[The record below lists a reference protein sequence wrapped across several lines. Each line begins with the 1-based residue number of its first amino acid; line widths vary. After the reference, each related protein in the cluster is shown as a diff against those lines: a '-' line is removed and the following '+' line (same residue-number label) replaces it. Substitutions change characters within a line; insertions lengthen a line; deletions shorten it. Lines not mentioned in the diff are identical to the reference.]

1 MLKKVF
7 YILLLML
14 LCSAFNAAAQQFVEL
29 HGVVKDSV
37 ADEPVPYASVFVKG
51 TGEGAIANVK
61 GEFSLSLP
69 KNSVLRVQV
78 VGYETKEVKVSELKS
93 PFVIYIASSSRILDE
108 VIIDRKR
115 KEKYEKKGNPAIA
128 LMEDIRRHMKD
139 DDPLLKPY
147 YGYDKYELMTFG
159 LNNMNSDEENKL
171 LNKFNFLKEY
181 VDTLPVT
188 GKPILPVSVTENYSN
203 EYFRNNPKSHKSYIL
218 AKRHEGIEDGL
229 DAASVERFLDDAVRE
244 IDMYGNDIQLMQ
256 NRFVSPFSSI
266 GSSFYK
272 YYLTDT
278 VVIDGDRC
286 VRLSFVPF
294 NPESFG
300 FIGRVYV
307 LLNDSSRF
315 IKKVMMTTPSSIN
328 LNFVKRLYIEQDFAR
343 ADNNCRL
350 KTRDDVTVE
359 FKVIKGAQEFYA
371 HRKTIYS
378 NHSFEPPYDLSIF
391 EKSGEEILADNA
403 THLTQ
408 EEWKRLRPAQAKT
421 KDDDVGGMLARLRKS
436 RVFCWTEKVA
446 LTLLNGYVSTGNP
459 SKFDLGPL
467 NTFMNWNKLE
477 GFRLKVGGM
486 TTAHLNKRLFAKGYL
501 AYGFKDEKL
510 KYMGEL
516 EYSFNDKK
524 YHGNEFPIHSL
535 KLSHQYDVDK
545 IGQHYQ
551 FTSQDNAFLAIR
563 RQTDDKMTY
572 LRRTA
577 LQYKIEWLNGFSLA
591 ASLEHQRHEATRFLP
606 FVDGNGSM
614 HGHYNTAGFQV
625 QLRYAPG
632 EKFYQTRMFRFPINI
647 DNPIM
652 TLTHTYMPKGFL
664 GGDFEVN
671 KTEFAIQKRFWFSA
685 FGYTDVIVKAGK
697 IWSKVA
703 YPDLM
708 IPDANLSYT
717 IQPETYTLMNAMEFA
732 NDQYVSWDLTYWM
745 NGLIF
750 NRIPLVKKL
759 KLREVL
765 SFRGLYGSLT
775 SKNNPAKT
783 PDVYQ
788 FPETAHC
795 QPMGNKP
802 YMELGVGIDN
812 ILSFLR
818 LDYVWRLTYRD
829 TPGVDKQG
837 LRVQVHIAF

>member
-1 MLKKVF
+1 MF
-7 YILLLML
+7 FILLAMLM
-14 LCSAFNAAAQQFVEL
+14 CTAIGVDAQQYVEL

-61 GEFSLSLP
+61 GEFSVSIPL
-69 KNSVLRVQV
+69 NSVLKVQV
-78 VGYETKEVKVSELKS
+78 VGYETKEVKVIKPTN
-93 PFVIYIASSSRILDE
+93 PFVIYIASTSRILDE

-147 YGYDKYELMTFG
+147 FGYDKYELMTFG
-159 LNNMNSDEENKL
+159 LNNMNSEEENRL
-171 LNKFNFLKEY
+171 LKKFDFLKEY
-181 VDTLPVT
+181 VDTLPIT
-188 GKPILPVSVTENYSN
+188 GKPILPVSVTENISN
-203 EYFRNNPKSHKSYIL
+203 EFFRSSPKAHKSVVV

-244 IDMYGNDIQLMQ
+244 IDIYGNDIALMQ
-256 NRFVSPFSSI
+256 NRFVSPLSSI

-278 VVIDGDRC
+278 VVIDGERC

-294 NPESFG
+294 NTESFG
-300 FIGRVYV
+300 FIGRMYV
-307 LLNDSSRF
+307 LLNDTSRF
-315 IKKVMMTTPSSIN
+315 VKKVMMTTPSSIN
-328 LNFVKRLYIEQDFAR
+328 LNFVKRLYIEQDYER
-343 ADNNCRL
+343 ASNGCRL

-371 HRKTIYS
+371 HRKTLYS
-378 NHSFEPPYDLSIF
+378 GHHFQPPHDLTLF
-391 EKSGEEILADNA
+391 DKNGEEIIVDNA
-403 THLTQ
+403 THLSK
-408 EEWKRLRPAQAKT
+408 EEWSRLRPATAKAN
-421 KDDDVGGMLARLRKS
+421 DDVGGMLARLRKS
-436 RVFCWTEKVA
+436 RLFFWTEKVA

-459 SKFDLGPL
+459 SKFDFGPL
-467 NTFMNWNKLE
+467 NTFVNWNKLE

-486 TTAHLNKRLFAKGYL
+486 TTAHLNKHLFAKGYI

-516 EYSFNDKK
+516 KYSFNEKK
-524 YHGNEFPIHSL
+524 YHSNEFPIHSL
-535 KLSHQYDVDK
+535 KLWHQYDVDK

-563 RQTDDKMTY
+563 RKSDNKMTY

-577 LQYKIEWLNGFSLA
+577 LQYKVEWVNGLSFA
-591 ASLEHQRHEATRFLP
+591 ASLEHRRHEATCFLP
-606 FVDGNGSM
+606 FEDAEGRVF
-614 HGHYNTAGFQV
+614 GHYTTAGFQV

-708 IPDANLSYT
+708 IPNANLSYT

-732 NDQYVSWDLTYWM
+732 NDQFVSWDVTYWM

-775 SKNNPAKT
+775 SKNDPAKSA
-783 PDVYQ
+783 DVYQ
-788 FPETAHC
+788 FPELANC
-795 QPMGNKP
+795 QPMGKKP

-818 LDYVWRLTYRD
+818 VDYVWRLTYRD

>member
-1 MLKKVF
+1 MF
-7 YILLLML
+7 FILLAMLM
-14 LCSAFNAAAQQFVEL
+14 CTAIGVDAQQYVEL

-61 GEFSLSLP
+61 GEFSVSIPL
-69 KNSVLRVQV
+69 NSVLKVQV
-78 VGYETKEVKVSELKS
+78 VGYETKEVKVSEPTN
-93 PFVIYIASSSRILDE
+93 PFVIYIASTSRILDE

-139 DDPLLKPY
+139 DAPLFKPY
-147 YGYDKYELMTFG
+147 FGYDKYELMTFG
-159 LNNMNSDEENKL
+159 LNNMNSEEENRL
-171 LNKFNFLKEY
+171 LKKFDFLKEY
-181 VDTLPVT
+181 VDTLPIT
-188 GKPILPVSVTENYSN
+188 GKPILPVSVTENISN
-203 EYFRNNPKSHKSYIL
+203 EYFRSSPKAHKSVVV

-229 DAASVERFLDDAVRE
+229 DAAIVERFLDDAVRE
-244 IDMYGNDIQLMQ
+244 IDIYGNDIALMQ
-256 NRFVSPFSSI
+256 NRFVSPLSSI

-278 VVIDGDRC
+278 VVIDGERC

-294 NPESFG
+294 NTESFG
-300 FIGRVYV
+300 FIGRMYV
-307 LLNDSSRF
+307 LLNDTSRF
-315 IKKVMMTTPSSIN
+315 VKKVMMTTPSSIN
-328 LNFVKRLYIEQDFAR
+328 LNFVKRLYIEQDYER
-343 ADNNCRL
+343 ASNGCRL

-371 HRKTIYS
+371 HRKTLYS
-378 NHSFEPPYDLSIF
+378 GHHFQPPHDLTLF
-391 EKSGEEILADNA
+391 DKNGEEIIVDNA
-403 THLTQ
+403 THLSK
-408 EEWKRLRPAQAKT
+408 EEWSRLRPATAKAN
-421 KDDDVGGMLARLRKS
+421 DDVGGMLARLRKS
-436 RVFCWTEKVA
+436 RLFFWTEKVA

-459 SKFDLGPL
+459 SKFDFGPL
-467 NTFMNWNKLE
+467 NTFVNWNKLE

-486 TTAHLNKRLFAKGYL
+486 TTAHLNKHLFAKGYI

-516 EYSFNDKK
+516 EYSFNEKK
-524 YHGNEFPIHSL
+524 YHSNEFPIHSL
-535 KLSHQYDVDK
+535 KLWHQYDVDK

-563 RQTDDKMTY
+563 RKTDNKMTY

-577 LQYKIEWLNGFSLA
+577 LQYKVEWVNGLSFA
-591 ASLEHQRHEATRFLP
+591 ASLEHRRHEATCFLP
-606 FVDGNGSM
+606 FEDAEGRVF
-614 HGHYNTAGFQV
+614 GHYTTAGFQV

-708 IPDANLSYT
+708 IPNANLSYT

-732 NDQYVSWDLTYWM
+732 NDQFVSWDVTYWM

-775 SKNNPAKT
+775 SKNDPAKSA
-783 PDVYQ
+783 DVYR
-788 FPETAHC
+788 FPELANC
-795 QPMGNKP
+795 QPMGKKP

-818 LDYVWRLTYRD
+818 VDYVWRLTYRD

>member
-78 VGYETKEVKVSELKS
+78 VGYETKEVKVGELKS

-436 RVFCWTEKVA
+436 RVFYWTEKVA

-606 FVDGNGSM
+606 FVDGNGSV
-614 HGHYNTAGFQV
+614 HGHYNIAGFQV

>member
-115 KEKYEKKGNPAIA
+115 KEKYDKKGNPAIA

-436 RVFCWTEKVA
+436 RVFYWTEKVA

-577 LQYKIEWLNGFSLA
+577 LQYKIEWLNGFSFA

-606 FVDGNGSM
+606 FVDGNGSV
-614 HGHYNTAGFQV
+614 HGHYNIAGFQV

>member
-78 VGYETKEVKVSELKS
+78 VGYETKEVKVGELKS

-350 KTRDDVTVE
+350 KTRDDVTIE

-436 RVFCWTEKVA
+436 RVFYWTEKVA

-577 LQYKIEWLNGFSLA
+577 LQYKIEWLNGFSFA

-606 FVDGNGSM
+606 FVDGNGSV

>member
-350 KTRDDVTVE
+350 KTRDDVTIE

-436 RVFCWTEKVA
+436 RVFYWTEKVA

-606 FVDGNGSM
+606 FVDGNGSV
-614 HGHYNTAGFQV
+614 HGHYNIAGFQV

>member
-7 YILLLML
+7 HILLFIL
-14 LCSAFNAAAQQFVEL
+14 LCCAFDTHAQSYIEVK
-29 HGVVKDSV
+29 GVVKDSV
-37 ADEPVPYASVFVKG
+37 ADEPVPYATVMIKG
-51 TGEGAIANVK
+51 AGEGAIANVK

-69 KNSVLRVQV
+69 RNSVLKVQV
-78 VGYETKEVKVSELKS
+78 VGYEPKEVRVNEQKQPL
-93 PFVIYIASSSRILDE
+93 VIYIASTSRILDE

-128 LMEDIRRHMKD
+128 FMEEIRLHMKD
-139 DDPLLKPY
+139 NDPMRHPY

-159 LNNMNSDEENKL
+159 LNNMNHEEENKL
-171 LNKFNFLKEY
+171 LKKFDFLQEY
-181 VDTLPVT
+181 VDTLPIT
-188 GKPILPVSVTENYSN
+188 GKPILPVSVTEIYSN
-203 EYFRNNPKSHKSYIL
+203 EYYRNNPKTHKSVIV
-218 AKRHEGIEDGL
+218 AKKHEGIEDGL
-229 DAASVERFLDDAVRE
+229 DAASVERFLNDAIRE
-244 IDMYGNDIQLMQ
+244 VDIFGNDVQVMQ
-256 NRFVSPFSSI
+256 NRFVSPLSSI
-266 GSSFYK
+266 GPSFYK

-278 VVIDGDRC
+278 VDIDGERC

-307 LLNDSSRF
+307 VLNDTSRF
-315 IKKVMMTTPSSIN
+315 IKKVMMTTPTSIN
-328 LNFVKRLYIEQDFAR
+328 LNYVKRLYIEQDFTR
-343 ADNNCRL
+343 AANGSRL

-359 FKVIKGAQEFYA
+359 FKVVKGAQEFYA
-371 HRKTIYS
+371 HRKTLCDGHHF
-378 NHSFEPPYDLSIF
+378 NQPYDMGLF
-391 EKSGEEILADNA
+391 DKSGEEILADNA
-403 THLTQ
+403 TRLTK
-408 EEWKRLRPAQAKT
+408 EEWAQLRPALAKS
-421 KDDDVGGMLARLRKS
+421 KDNDVGGMLARLRKS
-436 RVFCWTEKVA
+436 KFFYWTEKVA

-459 SKFDLGPL
+459 SKFDFGPL
-467 NTFMNWNKLE
+467 NTFINWNKLE
-477 GFRLKVGGM
+477 GFRLKLGGM
-486 TTAHLNKRLFAKGYL
+486 TTAHLNKRLFAKGYV

-516 EYSFNDKK
+516 EYSFNEKK

-535 KLSHQYDVDK
+535 KLSHQHDVDK

-563 RQTDDKMTY
+563 RKADNKMIY
-572 LRRTA
+572 LRRTS
-577 LQYKIEWLNGFSLA
+577 LDYKLELLNGLSVMA
-591 ASLEHQRHEATRFLP
+591 GISHQRHEASQFLP
-606 FVDGNGSM
+606 FVDGAGNVFN
-614 HGHYNTAGFQV
+614 HYNTAGFTV
-625 QLRYAPG
+625 GLRYAPG
-632 EKFYQTRMFRFPINI
+632 EKFYQTRSYRFPINI
-647 DNPIM
+647 DNPIIS
-652 TLTHTYMPKGFL
+652 LQHTYMPKGFL

-671 KTEFAIQKRFWFSA
+671 MTEFAIQKRFWFSA

-708 IPDANLSYT
+708 IPNANLSYT
-717 IQPETYTLMNAMEFA
+717 IQPETYSLMNAMEFA

-765 SFRGLYGSLT
+765 SFRGIYGGLT
-775 SKNNPAKT
+775 SKNNPEKSA
-783 PDVYQ
+783 DVYR
-788 FPETAHC
+788 FPETTHC

-829 TPGVDKQG
+829 TPGVDRSG
-837 LRVQVHIAF
+837 LRVQLHIAF

>member
-7 YILLLML
+7 FILLVMFTFT
-14 LCSAFNAAAQQFVEL
+14 AIKAVAQQYVEL

-37 ADEPVPYASVFVKG
+37 ADEPVPYASIFVKG

-61 GEFSLSLP
+61 GEFTVSLP
-69 KNSVLRVQV
+69 LNSVLKVQV
-78 VGYETKEVKVSELKS
+78 VGYETKEVKVSEPKN
-93 PFVIYIASSSRILDE
+93 PFVIYIASTSRILDE

-128 LMEDIRRHMKD
+128 LMEDVRRHMKD

-159 LNNMNSDEENKL
+159 LNNMNNEEDNRL
-171 LNKFNFLKEY
+171 LKKFDFLKEY
-181 VDTLPVT
+181 VDTLPIT
-188 GKPILPVSVTENYSN
+188 GKPILPVSVTENFSN
-203 EYFRNNPKSHKSYIL
+203 EYFRSFPKTHKSVVV

-244 IDMYGNDIQLMQ
+244 IDIYGNDITLMQ

-286 VRLSFVPF
+286 IRLSFVPF

-307 LLNDSSRF
+307 LLNDTSRF
-315 IKKVMMTTPSSIN
+315 IKKVMMTTPTSIN
-328 LNFVKRLYIEQDFAR
+328 LNYVKRLYIEQDYAR
-343 ADNNCRL
+343 AANGCRL

-359 FKVIKGAQEFYA
+359 FKIIKGAQEFYA
-371 HRKTIYS
+371 HRKTLYS
-378 NHSFEPPYDLSIF
+378 GHHFQPPHDPALF
-391 EKSGEEILADNA
+391 DKSGEEIVADNA
-403 THLTQ
+403 TRLSK
-408 EEWKRLRPAQAKT
+408 EEWSQLRPAMSKT
-421 KDDDVGGMLARLRKS
+421 KDDVGGMLARLRKS
-436 RVFCWTEKVA
+436 RFFYWTEKVA

-459 SKFDLGPL
+459 SKFDFGPL

-486 TTAHLNKRLFAKGYL
+486 TTAHLSKHLFAKGYV

-516 EYSFNDKK
+516 EYSFNEKK
-524 YHGNEFPIHSL
+524 YHANEFPIHSL
-535 KLSHQYDVDK
+535 KLWHQYDVDK

-563 RQTDDKMTY
+563 RKTDNKMTY
-572 LRRTA
+572 LRHTA
-577 LQYKIEWLNGFSLA
+577 LQYKVEWFNGLSLT
-591 ASLEHQRHEATRFLP
+591 ASLEHMRHEATHFLP
-606 FVDGNGSM
+606 FEDGDG
-614 HGHYNTAGFQV
+614 HVFGHYTTAGFQV

-708 IPDANLSYT
+708 IPNANLSYT

-732 NDQYVSWDLTYWM
+732 NDQFVSWDVTYWM

-775 SKNNPAKT
+775 SKNNPAKSA
-783 PDVYQ
+783 DVYQ
-788 FPETAHC
+788 FPEMTNC
-795 QPMGNKP
+795 QPMGKKP

>member
-1 MLKKVF
+1 
-7 YILLLML
+7 
-14 LCSAFNAAAQQFVEL
+14 
-29 HGVVKDSV
+29 
-37 ADEPVPYASVFVKG
+37 
-51 TGEGAIANVK
+51 
-61 GEFSLSLP
+61 
-69 KNSVLRVQV
+69 
-78 VGYETKEVKVSELKS
+78 
-93 PFVIYIASSSRILDE
+93 
-108 VIIDRKR
+108 
-115 KEKYEKKGNPAIA
+115 
-128 LMEDIRRHMKD
+128 
-139 DDPLLKPY
+139 
-147 YGYDKYELMTFG
+147 
-159 LNNMNSDEENKL
+159 
-171 LNKFNFLKEY
+171 
-181 VDTLPVT
+181 
-188 GKPILPVSVTENYSN
+188 
-203 EYFRNNPKSHKSYIL
+203 
-218 AKRHEGIEDGL
+218 
-229 DAASVERFLDDAVRE
+229 
-244 IDMYGNDIQLMQ
+244 
-256 NRFVSPFSSI
+256 
-266 GSSFYK
+266 
-272 YYLTDT
+272 
-278 VVIDGDRC
+278 
-286 VRLSFVPF
+286 
-294 NPESFG
+294 
-300 FIGRVYV
+300 
-307 LLNDSSRF
+307 
-315 IKKVMMTTPSSIN
+315 MTTPSSIN

-350 KTRDDVTVE
+350 KTRDDVTIE

-436 RVFCWTEKVA
+436 RVFYWTEKVA

-577 LQYKIEWLNGFSLA
+577 LQYKIEWLNGFSFA

-606 FVDGNGSM
+606 FVDGNGSV

>member
-78 VGYETKEVKVSELKS
+78 VGYETKEVKVGELKS

-350 KTRDDVTVE
+350 KTRDDVTIE

-436 RVFCWTEKVA
+436 RVFYWTEKVA

>member
-1 MLKKVF
+1 MQKNVF
-7 YILLLML
+7 YILLTLF
-14 LCSAFNAAAQQFVEL
+14 LCTAFGAGAQHYVEL

-37 ADEPVPYASVFVKG
+37 ADEPVPYASVMVKG
-51 TGEGAIANVK
+51 TGEGIIANVK
-61 GEFSLSLP
+61 GEFALSMPL
-69 KNSVLRVQV
+69 NSVLRVQV
-78 VGYETKEVKVSELKS
+78 LGYEPKEVRLSEVKN
-93 PFVIYIASSSRILDE
+93 PFVIYIASTSRILDE

-128 LMEDIRRHMKD
+128 FMEDIRRHMRD

-147 YGYDKYELMTFG
+147 FGYDKYELMTFG
-159 LNNMNSDEENKL
+159 LNNMNREEENKL
-171 LNKFNFLKEY
+171 LKKFDFLNEY
-181 VDTLPVT
+181 VDTLPIT
-188 GKPILPVSVTENYSN
+188 GKPILPVSVTENYSK
-203 EYFRNNPKSHKSYIL
+203 EYFRNNPKVHKSLIL
-218 AKRHEGIEDGL
+218 AKQHEGIEDGL

-244 IDMYGNDIQLMQ
+244 IDIYDNDIQLMQ
-256 NRFVSPFSSI
+256 NRFVSPLSSI

-278 VVIDGDRC
+278 VDIDGDLC

-315 IKKVMMTTPSSIN
+315 IKKVMMTTPTSIN
-328 LNFVKRLYIEQDFAR
+328 LNYVKRLYIEQDYDR
-343 ADNNCRL
+343 ATDGSRL

-371 HRKTIYS
+371 HRKTLYIS
-378 NHSFEPPYDLSIF
+378 HHFEPPLDQSIF
-391 EKSGEEILADNA
+391 DKSAQEIIADNA
-403 THLTQ
+403 TSLSK
-408 EEWKRLRPAQAKT
+408 EEWSRLRPVTAKT
-421 KDDDVGGMLARLRKS
+421 KDNDVGGMLARLRKS
-436 RVFCWTEKVA
+436 KFFYWTEKVA

-459 SKFDLGPL
+459 SKFDFGPL
-467 NTFMNWNKLE
+467 NTFINWNKLE
-477 GFRLKVGGM
+477 GFRLKLGGM
-486 TTAHLNKRLFAKGYL
+486 TTANLNNHWFGKAYV

-510 KYMGEL
+510 KYMGEV
-516 EYSFNDKK
+516 EYSFNEKK

-535 KLSHQYDVDK
+535 KVSHQYDVDK

-563 RQTDDKMTY
+563 RKTDDKMIY
-572 LRRTA
+572 LRRTN
-577 LQYKIEWLNGFSLA
+577 LDYKLELLNGLSVTA
-591 ASLEHQRHEATRFLP
+591 GISHQRHEATQFLP
-606 FVDGNGSM
+606 FEDGYGQMFN
-614 HGHYNTAGFQV
+614 HYNTAGFTV
-625 QLRYAPG
+625 GLRYAPG
-632 EKFYQTRMFRFPINI
+632 EKFYQTRSYRFPINI
-647 DNPIM
+647 DNPIIS
-652 TLTHTYMPKGFL
+652 LQHTYMPKGFL

-703 YPDLM
+703 YSDLM
-708 IPDANLSYT
+708 IPNANLSYT
-717 IQPETYTLMNAMEFA
+717 IQPETYSLMNAMEFA
-732 NDQYVSWDLTYWM
+732 TDQYVSWDLTYWM

-765 SFRGLYGSLT
+765 SFRGIYGGLT
-775 SKNNPAKT
+775 SKNNPEKT
-783 PDVYQ
+783 ADVYR
-788 FPETAHC
+788 FPETTNC
-795 QPMGNKP
+795 QPMGKKP
-802 YMELGVGIDN
+802 YMEIGVGIDN

-829 TPGVDKQG
+829 TPGVDRSG

>member
-1 MLKKVF
+1 MLKKIF
-7 YILLLML
+7 FILLAMLM
-14 LCSAFNAAAQQFVEL
+14 CIAIGVDAQQYVEL

-61 GEFSLSLP
+61 GEFSVSIPL
-69 KNSVLRVQV
+69 NSVLKVQV
-78 VGYETKEVKVSELKS
+78 VGYETKEVKVSEPTN
-93 PFVIYIASSSRILDE
+93 PFVIYIASTSRILDE

-147 YGYDKYELMTFG
+147 FGYDKYELMTFG
-159 LNNMNSDEENKL
+159 LNNMNSEEENRL
-171 LNKFNFLKEY
+171 LKKFDFLKEY
-181 VDTLPVT
+181 VDTLPIT
-188 GKPILPVSVTENYSN
+188 GKPILPVSVTESISN
-203 EYFRNNPKSHKSYIL
+203 EYFRSSPKAHKSVVV

-244 IDMYGNDIQLMQ
+244 IDIYGNDIALMQ
-256 NRFVSPFSSI
+256 NRFVSPLSSI

-278 VVIDGDRC
+278 VVIDGERC

-294 NPESFG
+294 NTESFG
-300 FIGRVYV
+300 FIGRMYV
-307 LLNDSSRF
+307 LLNDTSRF
-315 IKKVMMTTPSSIN
+315 VKKVMMTTPSSIN
-328 LNFVKRLYIEQDFAR
+328 LNFVKRLYIEQDYER
-343 ADNNCRL
+343 ASNGCRL

-371 HRKTIYS
+371 HRKTLYS
-378 NHSFEPPYDLSIF
+378 GHHFQPPHDLTLF
-391 EKSGEEILADNA
+391 DKNGEEIIVDNA
-403 THLTQ
+403 THLSK
-408 EEWKRLRPAQAKT
+408 EEWSRLRPAMARAN
-421 KDDDVGGMLARLRKS
+421 DDVGGMLARLRKS
-436 RVFCWTEKVA
+436 RLFFWTEKVA

-459 SKFDLGPL
+459 SKFDFGPL
-467 NTFMNWNKLE
+467 NTFVNWNKLE

-486 TTAHLNKRLFAKGYL
+486 TTAHLNKHLFAKGYI

-516 EYSFNDKK
+516 EYSFNEKK
-524 YHGNEFPIHSL
+524 YHSNEFPIHSL
-535 KLSHQYDVDK
+535 KLWHQYDVDK

-563 RQTDDKMTY
+563 RKTDNKMTY

-577 LQYKIEWLNGFSLA
+577 LQYKVEWVNGLSFA
-591 ASLEHQRHEATRFLP
+591 ASLEHRRHEATCFLP
-606 FVDGNGSM
+606 FEDAEGRVF
-614 HGHYNTAGFQV
+614 GHYTTAGFQV

-708 IPDANLSYT
+708 IPNANLSYT

-732 NDQYVSWDLTYWM
+732 NDQFVSWDVTYWM

-775 SKNNPAKT
+775 SKNDPAKSA
-783 PDVYQ
+783 DVYR
-788 FPETAHC
+788 FPELANC
-795 QPMGNKP
+795 QPMGKKP

-818 LDYVWRLTYRD
+818 VDYVWRLTYRD
-829 TPGVDKQG
+829 TPGVDRQG

>member
-1 MLKKVF
+1 
-7 YILLLML
+7 
-14 LCSAFNAAAQQFVEL
+14 
-29 HGVVKDSV
+29 
-37 ADEPVPYASVFVKG
+37 
-51 TGEGAIANVK
+51 
-61 GEFSLSLP
+61 
-69 KNSVLRVQV
+69 VQV
-78 VGYETKEVKVSELKS
+78 VGYETKEVKVSEPTN
-93 PFVIYIASSSRILDE
+93 PFVIYIASISRILDE

-147 YGYDKYELMTFG
+147 FGYDKYELMTFG
-159 LNNMNSDEENKL
+159 LNNMNSEEENRL
-171 LNKFNFLKEY
+171 LKKFDFLKEY
-181 VDTLPVT
+181 VDTLPIT
-188 GKPILPVSVTENYSN
+188 GKPILPVSVTENISN
-203 EYFRNNPKSHKSYIL
+203 EYFRSSPKAHKSVVV

-244 IDMYGNDIQLMQ
+244 IDIYGKDIALMQ
-256 NRFVSPFSSI
+256 NRFVSPLSSI

-278 VVIDGDRC
+278 VVIDGERC

-294 NPESFG
+294 NTESFG
-300 FIGRVYV
+300 FIGRMYV
-307 LLNDSSRF
+307 LLNDTSRF
-315 IKKVMMTTPSSIN
+315 VKKVMMTTPSSIN
-328 LNFVKRLYIEQDFAR
+328 LNFVKRLYIEQDYER
-343 ADNNCRL
+343 ASNGCRL

-371 HRKTIYS
+371 HRKTLYFG
-378 NHSFEPPYDLSIF
+378 HHFQPPHDLTLF
-391 EKSGEEILADNA
+391 DKNGEEIIADNA
-403 THLTQ
+403 THLSK
-408 EEWKRLRPAQAKT
+408 EEWSRLRPATAKAN
-421 KDDDVGGMLARLRKS
+421 DDVGGMLARLRKS
-436 RVFCWTEKVA
+436 RLFFWTEKVA

-459 SKFDLGPL
+459 SKFDFGPL
-467 NTFMNWNKLE
+467 NTFVNWNKLE

-486 TTAHLNKRLFAKGYL
+486 TTAHLNKHLFAKGYI

-516 EYSFNDKK
+516 EYSFNEKK
-524 YHGNEFPIHSL
+524 YHSNEFPIHSL
-535 KLSHQYDVDK
+535 KLWHQYDVDK

-563 RQTDDKMTY
+563 RKTDNKMTY

-577 LQYKIEWLNGFSLA
+577 LQYKVEWVNGLSFA
-591 ASLEHQRHEATRFLP
+591 ASLEHRRHEATCFLP
-606 FVDGNGSM
+606 FEDAEGHVF
-614 HGHYNTAGFQV
+614 GHYTTAGFRV

-708 IPDANLSYT
+708 IPNANLSYT

-732 NDQYVSWDLTYWM
+732 NDQFVSWDVTYWM

-750 NRIPLVKKL
+750 NRISLVKKL

-775 SKNNPAKT
+775 SKNNPAKSA
-783 PDVYQ
+783 DVYQ
-788 FPETAHC
+788 FPEMTNC
-795 QPMGNKP
+795 QPMGKKP

>member
-1 MLKKVF
+1 MQKKVF
-7 YILLLML
+7 YILLTLL
-14 LCSAFNAAAQQFVEL
+14 LCTAFGAGAQHYVEL

-37 ADEPVPYASVFVKG
+37 ADEPVPYASVMVKG

-61 GEFSLSLP
+61 GEFALSMPL
-69 KNSVLRVQV
+69 NSVLRVQV
-78 VGYETKEVKVSELKS
+78 LGYEPKELKVSDVKD
-93 PFVIYIASSSRILDE
+93 PFIIYIASTSRILDE

-128 LMEDIRRHMKD
+128 FMEDIRRHMRD
-139 DDPLLKPY
+139 DDPLLKPN

-159 LNNMNSDEENKL
+159 LNNMNREEENKL
-171 LNKFNFLKEY
+171 LKKFDFLNEY
-181 VDTLPVT
+181 VDTLPIT
-188 GKPILPVSVTENYSN
+188 GKPILPVSVTEIYSE
-203 EYFRNNPKSHKSYIL
+203 EYFRNNPKAHKSLIR

-229 DAASVERFLDDAVRE
+229 DAASVERFLGDAVRE
-244 IDMYGNDIQLMQ
+244 IDIYGNDIQLMQ
-256 NRFVSPFSSI
+256 NRFVGPLSSI

-278 VVIDGDRC
+278 VDIDGDQC

-315 IKKVMMTTPSSIN
+315 IKKVMMTTPTSIN
-328 LNFVKRLYIEQDFAR
+328 LNYVKRLYIEQDYAR
-343 ADNNCRL
+343 ATDGSRL

-359 FKVIKGAQEFYA
+359 FKVIKGTQEFYA
-371 HRKTIYS
+371 HRKSLYVG
-378 NHSFEPPYDLSIF
+378 HHFEPPLDQSIF
-391 EKSGEEILADNA
+391 DKSGEVIIAENA
-403 THLTQ
+403 TSLSK
-408 EEWKRLRPAQAKT
+408 EEWSHLRPTTAKT
-421 KDDDVGGMLARLRKS
+421 KDNDVGGMLARLRKS
-436 RVFCWTEKVA
+436 KFFYWTEKVA

-459 SKFDLGPL
+459 SKFDFGPL
-467 NTFMNWNKLE
+467 NTFINWNKLE
-477 GFRLKVGGM
+477 GFRLKLGGM
-486 TTAHLNKRLFAKGYL
+486 TTAHLNKHLFAKGYV

-516 EYSFNDKK
+516 EYSFNEKK

-535 KLSHQYDVDK
+535 KLLHQYDVDK

-572 LRRTA
+572 MRRTA
-577 LQYKIEWLNGFSLA
+577 LQYKMEWLNGFSLA
-591 ASLEHQRHEATRFLP
+591 ASLEYQRHEATCFLP
-606 FVDGNGSM
+606 FVDGNGSA

-664 GGDFEVN
+664 GSDFEVN

-703 YPDLM
+703 YPELL
-708 IPDANLSYT
+708 IPNANLSYT
-717 IQPETYTLMNAMEFA
+717 IQSETYSLMDAMEFA

-765 SFRGLYGSLT
+765 SFRGVYGSLT
-775 SKNNPAKT
+775 DKNDPTKNENL
-783 PDVYQ
+783 YR
-788 FPETAHC
+788 FPENTLC
-795 QPMGNKP
+795 QSMSKKP

>member
-1 MLKKVF
+1 MLKKIF
-7 YILLLML
+7 FILLAMLM
-14 LCSAFNAAAQQFVEL
+14 CIAIGVDAQQYVEL

-61 GEFSLSLP
+61 GEFSVSIPL
-69 KNSVLRVQV
+69 NSVLKVQV
-78 VGYETKEVKVSELKS
+78 VGYETKEVKVSEPTN
-93 PFVIYIASSSRILDE
+93 PFVIYIASTSRILDE

-147 YGYDKYELMTFG
+147 FGYDKYELMTFG
-159 LNNMNSDEENKL
+159 LNNMNSEEENRL
-171 LNKFNFLKEY
+171 LKKFDFLKEY
-181 VDTLPVT
+181 VDTLPIT
-188 GKPILPVSVTENYSN
+188 GKPILPVSVTENISN
-203 EYFRNNPKSHKSYIL
+203 EYFRSSPKAHKSVVV

-244 IDMYGNDIQLMQ
+244 IDIYGNDIALMQ
-256 NRFVSPFSSI
+256 NRFVSPLSSI

-278 VVIDGDRC
+278 VVIDGERC

-294 NPESFG
+294 NTESFG
-300 FIGRVYV
+300 FIGRMYV
-307 LLNDSSRF
+307 LLNDTSRF
-315 IKKVMMTTPSSIN
+315 VKKVMMTTPSSIN
-328 LNFVKRLYIEQDFAR
+328 LNFVKRLYIEQDYER
-343 ADNNCRL
+343 ASNGCRL

-371 HRKTIYS
+371 HRKTLYS
-378 NHSFEPPYDLSIF
+378 GHHFQPPHDLTLF
-391 EKSGEEILADNA
+391 DKNGEEIIVDNA
-403 THLTQ
+403 THLSK
-408 EEWKRLRPAQAKT
+408 EEWSRLRPATAKAN
-421 KDDDVGGMLARLRKS
+421 DDVGGMLARLRKS
-436 RVFCWTEKVA
+436 RLFFWTEKVA

-459 SKFDLGPL
+459 SKFDFGPL
-467 NTFMNWNKLE
+467 NTFVNWNKLE

-486 TTAHLNKRLFAKGYL
+486 TTAHLNKHLFAKGYI

-516 EYSFNDKK
+516 EYSFNEKK
-524 YHGNEFPIHSL
+524 YHSNEFPIHSL
-535 KLSHQYDVDK
+535 KLWHQYDVDK

-563 RQTDDKMTY
+563 RKTDNKMTY

-577 LQYKIEWLNGFSLA
+577 FQYKVEWLNGLSLA
-591 ASLEHQRHEATRFLP
+591 ASLEHRRHEATCFLP
-606 FVDGNGSM
+606 FEDAEGRVF
-614 HGHYNTAGFQV
+614 GHYTTAGFQV

-708 IPDANLSYT
+708 IPNANLSYT
-717 IQPETYTLMNAMEFA
+717 IHPETYTLMNAMEFA
-732 NDQYVSWDLTYWM
+732 NDQFVSWDVTYWM

-775 SKNNPAKT
+775 SKNDPAKSA
-783 PDVYQ
+783 DVYQ
-788 FPETAHC
+788 FPELANC
-795 QPMGNKP
+795 QPMGKKP

-818 LDYVWRLTYRD
+818 VDYVWRLTYRD

-837 LRVQVHIAF
+837 LRV

>member
-1 MLKKVF
+1 MF
-7 YILLLML
+7 FILLAMLM
-14 LCSAFNAAAQQFVEL
+14 CTAIGVDAQQYVEL

-61 GEFSLSLP
+61 GEFSVSIPL
-69 KNSVLRVQV
+69 NSVLKVQV
-78 VGYETKEVKVSELKS
+78 VGYETKEVKVSEPTN
-93 PFVIYIASSSRILDE
+93 PFVIYIASTSRILDE

-147 YGYDKYELMTFG
+147 FGYDKYELMTFG
-159 LNNMNSDEENKL
+159 LNNMNSEEENRL
-171 LNKFNFLKEY
+171 LKKFDFLKEY
-181 VDTLPVT
+181 VDTLPIT
-188 GKPILPVSVTENYSN
+188 GKPILPVSVTENISN
-203 EYFRNNPKSHKSYIL
+203 EYFRSSPKAHKSVVV

-244 IDMYGNDIQLMQ
+244 IDIYGNDIALMQ
-256 NRFVSPFSSI
+256 NRFVSPLSSI

-278 VVIDGDRC
+278 VVIDGERC

-294 NPESFG
+294 NTESFG
-300 FIGRVYV
+300 FIGRMYV
-307 LLNDSSRF
+307 LLNDTSRF
-315 IKKVMMTTPSSIN
+315 VKKVMMTTPSSIN
-328 LNFVKRLYIEQDFAR
+328 LNFVKRLYIEQDYER
-343 ADNNCRL
+343 ASNGCRL

-371 HRKTIYS
+371 HRKTLYS
-378 NHSFEPPYDLSIF
+378 GHHFQPPHDLTLF
-391 EKSGEEILADNA
+391 DKNGEEIIVDNA
-403 THLTQ
+403 THLSK
-408 EEWKRLRPAQAKT
+408 EEWSRLRPAMAKAN
-421 KDDDVGGMLARLRKS
+421 DDVGGMLARLRKS
-436 RVFCWTEKVA
+436 RLFFWTEKVA

-459 SKFDLGPL
+459 SKFDFGPL
-467 NTFMNWNKLE
+467 NTFLNWNKLE

-486 TTAHLNKRLFAKGYL
+486 TTAHLNKHLFAKGYI

-516 EYSFNDKK
+516 EYSFNEKK
-524 YHGNEFPIHSL
+524 YHSNEFPIHSL
-535 KLSHQYDVDK
+535 KLWHQYDVDK

-563 RQTDDKMTY
+563 RKTDNKMTY

-577 LQYKIEWLNGFSLA
+577 LQYKVEWVNGLSFA
-591 ASLEHQRHEATRFLP
+591 ASLEHRRHEATCFLP
-606 FVDGNGSM
+606 FEDAEGHVF
-614 HGHYNTAGFQV
+614 GHYTTAGFQV

-708 IPDANLSYT
+708 IPNANLSYT

-732 NDQYVSWDLTYWM
+732 NDQFVSWDVTYWM

-775 SKNNPAKT
+775 SKNDPAKSA
-783 PDVYQ
+783 DVYR
-788 FPETAHC
+788 FPELANC
-795 QPMGNKP
+795 QPMGKKP

-818 LDYVWRLTYRD
+818 VDYVWRLTYRD